1 MTSANLRLFD
11 ERLEPEKNY
20 WLRQLAGEPVPAG
33 LPLDYTRPA
42 VFTQR
47 TEAVELDCEPEAV
60 AGLHRLCGENEALA
74 FTVLTAALQVCLSR
88 YAGAEDVVVG
98 TTIHR
103 RHAEVAALN
112 RVLALRGRVEPGAQV
127 RELLA
132 HVKQTVADA
141 YANQKYPFKRL
152 LQLLGVE
159 PPHNRAPLFNVVI
172 LLESINDPAHA
183 AELRHD
189 LTVLCARRGGRLGL
203 RFEYSPRLFKRE
215 TVAVFAEHFQAVL
228 GALVAAPDRVVDALE
243 LRPART
249 QARWLEEFNR
259 TAADYPRDR
268 TAHELF
274 EAQAALTPDAVAV
287 VDGGEQLTY
296 GELNNRANRLAH
308 HLRALGVG
316 PGTQAAVLLEH
327 SPRLLVALLGVLK
340 AGGAYVPIDPEHPRN
355 RIAFV
360 LRDARCVAVL
370 TDGPLAERLPEGAP
384 PAVLLDRDWP
394 EIARA
399 SGANPAPTTTPG
411 GLAYVIYTSGST
423 GEPKG
428 VQIEHAALVNYVWW
442 AREVYLR
449 GEPLNFALYST
460 IAFDLTVTS
469 VYVPLI
475 TGSRIHIYRK
485 AEGRSPLDEALTDD
499 RVEVLKLTPSHLAL
513 LAARDN
519 RGSRLRR
526 LVVGGEA
533 LTTELARAVQRSFGR
548 EVEIYNEY
556 GPTEATVGC
565 MIHRF
570 GAGADDRVHVPIGR
584 PAANARVYVL
594 DERLRPVPVGVA
606 GELYLGGAGVARGYL
621 GRPDLTAERFIP
633 DPLSGEAGGRLYR
646 TGDVARRL
654 AGGELDF
661 LGRGDGQVKVRGFRV
676 ELGEV
681 EAALL
686 RHESVREATVV
697 ARGQAGADVRLAA
710 YVTLE
715 PDAEGGRERPGD
727 EVEAA
732 PESNLSRLLKRYLSE
747 RLPDYMIPSWVC
759 VLEALPLTPNGKID
773 RRALPEPTSA
783 AEAGAAEYVA
793 PRDETET
800 RIAAVW
806 AEVLGVERVGVNDN
820 FFDLGGHSLLATQV
834 VARLRR
840 EFNITLPL
848 RSLFESPDVA
858 GLALAVAQAAGAQA
872 EKELPEVAAAGRGG
886 KSLEQLLAELQRLS
900 ADEVNRMLE
909 EKKQRQGGDA

>member
-1 MTSANLRLFD
+1 
-11 ERLEPEKNY
+11 
-20 WLRQLAGEPVPAG
+20 
-33 LPLDYTRPA
+33 
-42 VFTQR
+42 
-47 TEAVELDCEPEAV
+47 
-60 AGLHRLCGENEALA
+60 
-74 FTVLTAALQVCLSR
+74 
-88 YAGAEDVVVG
+88 
-98 TTIHR
+98 
-103 RHAEVAALN
+103 
-112 RVLALRGRVEPGAQV
+112 
-127 RELLA
+127 
-132 HVKQTVADA
+132 
-141 YANQKYPFKRL
+141 
-152 LQLLGVE
+152 
-159 PPHNRAPLFNVVI
+159 
-172 LLESINDPAHA
+172 
-183 AELRHD
+183 
-189 LTVLCARRGGRLGL
+189 
-203 RFEYSPRLFKRE
+203 
-215 TVAVFAEHFQAVL
+215 
-228 GALVAAPDRVVDALE
+228 
-243 LRPART
+243 
-249 QARWLEEFNR
+249 
-259 TAADYPRDR
+259 
-268 TAHELF
+268 
-274 EAQAALTPDAVAV
+274 
-287 VDGGEQLTY
+287 
-296 GELNNRANRLAH
+296 
-308 HLRALGVG
+308 
-316 PGTQAAVLLEH
+316 
-327 SPRLLVALLGVLK
+327 
-340 AGGAYVPIDPEHPRN
+340 
-355 RIAFV
+355 
-360 LRDARCVAVL
+360 
-370 TDGPLAERLPEGAP
+370 
-384 PAVLLDRDWP
+384 
-394 EIARA
+394 
-399 SGANPAPTTTPG
+399 
-411 GLAYVIYTSGST
+411 
-423 GEPKG
+423 
-428 VQIEHAALVNYVWW
+428 
-442 AREVYLR
+442 
-449 GEPLNFALYST
+449 
-460 IAFDLTVTS
+460 
-469 VYVPLI
+469 
-475 TGSRIHIYRK
+475 
-485 AEGRSPLDEALTDD
+485 
-499 RVEVLKLTPSHLAL
+499 
-513 LAARDN
+513 
-519 RGSRLRR
+519 
-526 LVVGGEA
+526 
-533 LTTELARAVQRSFGR
+533 
-548 EVEIYNEY
+548 
-556 GPTEATVGC
+556 
-565 MIHRF
+565 
-570 GAGADDRVHVPIGR
+570 
-584 PAANARVYVL
+584 
-594 DERLRPVPVGVA
+594 
-606 GELYLGGAGVARGYL
+606 LGGAGVARGYL